1 MILLMIDYNNILKT
15 IYITPCD
22 SAEAYSTE
30 RALASC
36 ERFPEFPMPEA
47 SSTERARSL
56 AKICVAATSPQRKI
70 WRALARSI
78 EHTSGIKLQA
88 YCRDL

>member
-22 SAEAYSTE
+22 SAEAYST
-30 RALASC
+30 ASTC

-56 AKICVAATSPQRKI
+56 AKICVAATSPQRKL

>member
-1 MILLMIDYNNILKT
+1 MILLMIDYNNLHHSVRQ
-15 IYITPCD
+15 CRGVFNR
-22 SAEAYSTE
+22 AST
-30 RALASC
+30 C

>member
-30 RALASC
+30 RA
-36 ERFPEFPMPEA
+36 
-47 SSTERARSL
+47 RSL
-56 AKICVAATSPQRKI
+56 AKICVAATSPQRKL